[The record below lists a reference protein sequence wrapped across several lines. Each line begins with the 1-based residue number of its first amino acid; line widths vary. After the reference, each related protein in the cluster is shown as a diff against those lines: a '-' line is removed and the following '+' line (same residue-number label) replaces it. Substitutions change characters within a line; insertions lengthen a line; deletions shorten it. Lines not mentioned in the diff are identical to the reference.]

1 MGSFSQNNT
10 KIGGYLHENL
20 ETPIPYSGNFSPT
33 FVEENKVVVGLGT
46 FPHLHT
52 SLGRLPYKHWS
63 DLPLVHAGTDRL

>member
-1 MGSFSQNNT
+1 MGNFSLNNT

-52 SLGRLPYKHWS
+52 SLGRLPYKH
-63 DLPLVHAGTDRL
+63 